1 MRGDV
6 SRLIFLDSS
15 VNTHGDSSK
24 VICPTQAFS
33 VASHERMSLT
43 LQSFSMRRN
52 WYNINPTNNTG
63 YLFVNSTHYEFSITP
78 GVYSSFTA
86 LGTALQAAI
95 AATITDNTALKQI
108 VDAIATVAYSAVTRK
123 FTLTFTMGTGHS
135 STQVVLRT
143 YHIKPGGTLPT
154 GVSQKGGY
162 SDLHEI
168 LGCTPIRVASTTNS
182 MTATSTSV
190 LESPFVA
197 SLNTLD
203 AIYIHLTTLQT
214 GNWMSTGHESHIP
227 ESLRLVESSL
237 FARIPF
243 DDSSFT
249 ETHEVVQFEDN
260 GGDAFQSM
268 LNRKSLD
275 NLEIR
280 VTDMRGRTLATMNP
294 SQAEAG
300 LMGFRMCLRWDVYFG
315 RPPAQPQAK
324 PPIGGIPPLSKA

>member
-6 SRLIFLDSS
+6 SRLIFIDSS
-15 VNTHGDSSK
+15 VNTHGDSTK

-63 YLFVNSTHYEFSITP
+63 YLFAGDAHYEFSIAP
-78 GVYSSFTA
+78 GVYSTFSA
-86 LGTALQAAI
+86 LGTALKAAI
-95 AATITDNTALKQI
+95 EATITNNTGLQAY
-108 VDAIATVAYSAVTRK
+108 VTGVTVAYSAVTRK
-123 FTLTFTMGTGHS
+123 FTLTFAMGQNHS
-135 STQVVLRT
+135 NTQVVVRT

-154 GVSQKGGY
+154 GVSQRGGF

-168 LGCTPIRVASTTNS
+168 LGCTPIRAASTTNS
-182 MTATSTSV
+182 MAVTSASV
-190 LESPFVA
+190 ISSPFVA

-243 DDSSFT
+243 DDSTFT